1 MILGLLHQFHYEDQ
15 SESSSLALSNLFGAT
30 LQKHCYISNWQAAI
44 LTKKNK
50 INNNKKRNRPI
61 KSWVRCWHFL
71 ISGPEVI
78 RFCGLSFYEIFFWGY
93 VLSSIQENQRT
104 IKTTKMSY
112 LEYYILSIFCTT
124 LHYFYL
130 FTRQALSQLLFYPL
144 CISFEFIHFILI
156 VGFLHS
162 VKCLAKRCKYRIT
175 V

>member
-1 MILGLLHQFHYEDQ
+1 M
-15 SESSSLALSNLFGAT
+15 
-30 LQKHCYISNWQAAI
+30 
-44 LTKKNK
+44 
-50 INNNKKRNRPI
+50 
-61 KSWVRCWHFL
+61 
-71 ISGPEVI
+71 I
-78 RFCGLSFYEIFFWGY
+78 RFCGLSFYEMFFCGY

-144 CISFEFIHFILI
+144 CISFEFIDFIVI

-162 VKCLAKRCKYRIT
+162 VKCLAKRCKYRMT

>member
-1 MILGLLHQFHYEDQ
+1 MLTFSHFRTGSDKVLWLIIL
-15 SESSSLALSNLFGAT
+15 
-30 LQKHCYISNWQAAI
+30 
-44 LTKKNK
+44 
-50 INNNKKRNRPI
+50 RNF
-61 KSWVRCWHFL
+61 FL
-71 ISGPEVI
+71 RI
-78 RFCGLSFYEIFFWGY
+78 RSF
-93 VLSSIQENQRT
+93 VDPT

-112 LEYYILSIFCTT
+112 FEYYILSIFCTT

-144 CISFEFIHFILI
+144 CISFEFIDFIVI